1 MGAALN
7 KMRRHATMD
16 DTAYEEAVEWIRP
29 HVRSLLGDD
38 PDPGVGRCYGEGE
51 MPNRGFVCLSLDD
64 LARDGDPQFEAEI
77 EAQLRKTHDDP
88 WAHDRLEQTAAAYLK
103 CGRPMP
109 DELAAFAAAV
119 LDGTQQRP
127 SRKGSDPGQTLARDT
142 YLYALLRLVAK
153 QFDLP
158 MYKGSTSLA
167 PKRTAAEVVE
177 EAMRREKL
185 QTSPDVIIKAYRR
198 LKALT

>member
-1 MGAALN
+1 MN

-16 DTAYEEAVEWIRP
+16 DTAYEEAVEWTRP
-29 HVRSLLGDD
+29 HVRRLLGDG

-51 MPNRGFVCLSLDD
+51 MPNRGTVCLSLDD

-77 EAQLRKTHDDP
+77 EALLRKAHHDA
-88 WAHDRLEQTAAAYLK
+88 WAHDRLEQTAAAYLR

-119 LDGTQQRP
+119 LGGTRQRP
-127 SRKGSDPGQTLARDT
+127 SRKGPDPGKTLARDT
-142 YLYALLRLVAK
+142 YLYALVRLVAK
-153 QFDLP
+153 QFDPP
-158 MYKGSTSLA
+158 MYKGGTSQA
-167 PKRTAAEVVE
+167 PKRTAADVVK

-185 QTSPDVIIKAYRR
+185 QTSPDLIIKAYRR

>member
-1 MGAALN
+1 MN

-16 DTAYEEAVEWIRP
+16 DTAYEEAVEWMRP
-29 HVRSLLGDD
+29 HVRSFLGDG

-51 MPNRGFVCLSLDD
+51 MPNRGFVRLSLDD
-64 LARDGDPQFEAEI
+64 LARDSDPQFKAEI
-77 EAQLRKTHDDP
+77 EARLRKAHDDA
-88 WAHDRLEQTAAAYLK
+88 WAHDRLKQTAAAYLK

-127 SRKGSDPGQTLARDT
+127 SQKGSDPGKALARDT
-142 YLYALLRLVAK
+142 YLYALMRLVAK
-153 QFDLP
+153 QFDPP
-158 MYKGSTSLA
+158 MYKGGTSLA

-185 QTSPDVIIKAYRR
+185 QTSPDLIKKAYRR
-198 LKALT
+198 LKALSSDQA

>member
-1 MGAALN
+1 MN
-7 KMRRHATMD
+7 KMRRHVRMD

-29 HVRSLLGDD
+29 HVRSFLGDG

-51 MPNRGFVCLSLDD
+51 MPNRGTDCLSLDD

-77 EAQLRKTHDDP
+77 EARLRKAHDDA
-88 WAHDRLEQTAAAYLK
+88 WAHHRLEQTAAAYLT

-119 LDGTQQRP
+119 LDGTRQRP
-127 SRKGSDPGQTLARDT
+127 SRKGPDPGKNLARDT
-142 YLYALLRLVAK
+142 CLYTLVRLVADW
-153 QFDLP
+153 FDLP
-158 MYKGSTSLA
+158 MYKGGDSLVST
-167 PKRTAAEVVE
+167 PTAAEVVE

-185 QTSPDVIIKAYRR
+185 PTSPDLIKKAYRR

>member
-1 MGAALN
+1 MN

-16 DTAYEEAVEWIRP
+16 DPAYEEAVEWTRP
-29 HVRSLLGDD
+29 HVRSFLGDG

-51 MPNRGFVCLSLDD
+51 MPNRGTDCSSLDD

-77 EAQLRKTHDDP
+77 EARLRKAHDDP
-88 WAHDRLEQTAAAYLK
+88 WAHDRLEQTAAAYLR

-119 LDGTQQRP
+119 LGGTRQRP
-127 SRKGSDPGQTLARDT
+127 SRKGPDPGKTLARDT
-142 YLYALLRLVAK
+142 YLYALVHLVAK

-158 MYKGSTSLA
+158 MYKGSDSLA
-167 PKRTAAEVVE
+167 STLTAAEVVE
-177 EAMRREKL
+177 KAMQREKL
-185 QTSPDVIIKAYRR
+185 PTSPDVIKNAYRR